1 MSKRKIKYKKP
12 ASRMLPS
19 YSQLCAEL
27 GYEEGEGPLVET
39 YALDAGVDRSQ
50 FNSQE
55 ELVKYLVAQEE
66 KKKKR

>member
-1 MSKRKIKYKKP
+1 MKKRKIRLQPARKP
-12 ASRMLPS
+12 PS

-50 FNSQE
+50 FKSLE
-55 ELVKYLVAQEE
+55 ELGKYLFEQEA

>member
-1 MSKRKIKYKKP
+1 
-12 ASRMLPS
+12 MLPS